1 MSAVASRCRRLRR
14 ALPVIG
20 GLLIAGLAAPGSA
33 STPDDCGALA
43 ERMERIADIPPGLLQ
58 AVALAES
65 GRAHPTHGDSR
76 PWPWTIRSGADSF
89 YLPSK
94 ETALRKVQELRAA
107 GRSNIDVGCMQ
118 VNLGYHG
125 TAFASLDEAFDPR
138 RNVAYAAGFLKQLR
152 EQTRSWAKATGRYH
166 SGDADRGQAYR
177 ARVWRLWRD
186 LRRRQGGEAPMI
198 TEATF
203 AGDRLARLAGGAATA
218 RPEDASGARLIV
230 PSAPGRQSRPA
241 DRIAVLRGR

>member
-1 MSAVASRCRRLRR
+1 MSAIATRRRRLRR
-14 ALPVIG
+14 ALLALG
-20 GLLIAGLAAPGSA
+20 GLLVAGLAAPACASA
-33 STPDDCGALA
+33 PEDCGALA
-43 ERMERIADIPPGLLQ
+43 ERMERAADIPPGLLQ

-65 GRAHPTHGDSR
+65 GRPHPTHGDSR
-76 PWPWTIRSGADSF
+76 PWPWTIRSGVDSF

-118 VNLGYHG
+118 INLGYHP
-125 TAFASLDEAFDPR
+125 TAFASLEEAFDPR

-152 EQTRSWAKATGRYH
+152 AETRSWAKATGRYH

-186 LRRRQGGEAPMI
+186 LRRQAGEAPLIGQAM
-198 TEATF
+198 F
-203 AGDRLARLAGGAATA
+203 VNDGLARLAGGSAAAT
-218 RPEDASGARLIV
+218 PESAPNLRLII
-230 PSAPGRQSRPA
+230 PASPRRSAA
-241 DRIAVLRGR
+241 IAVLRGR